1 MKLVIKAPIKNK
13 IHAALT
19 KPLVVILV
27 IALATFFSYFDRNYG
42 YFFGIGIA
50 FLILWGSNFRWADFG
65 FAQKI
70 NIKTVIKSIAIAVSL
85 FIGVDIFIQ
94 PLLEIYFGQIDL
106 SSLDHIRNDF
116 GNYLMICVI
125 MWVFAAFG
133 EEFLFT
139 GYYMKRVAELFG
151 GTDRAWL
158 ASAIVISAYFGISHY
173 YQGPAGM
180 IAVGMVGFVQSLLF
194 YKNRKNLALIVLIHG
209 FYDMIG
215 LTLLYLDKYTIFY
228 DWTKELLQ
236 NI

>member
-1 MKLVIKAPIKNK
+1 MKHLIKAPLKKK
-13 IHAALT
+13 IHTILT

-50 FLILWGSNFRWADFG
+50 FLILWGSNFRWSDFG
-65 FAQKI
+65 FSQKI
-70 NIKTVIKSIAIAVSL
+70 NIKTVIKSIAIAVGL

-116 GNYLMICVI
+116 GNYLILCVI
-125 MWVFAAFG
+125 MWIFAAFG

-139 GYYMKRVAELFG
+139 GYYMKRVAELLG

-158 ASAIVISAYFGISHY
+158 TSAIVISAYFGISHY
-173 YQGPAGM
+173 YQGTAGM
-180 IAVGMVGFVQSLLF
+180 IAVGLVGFVQSLLF

-215 LTLLYLDKYTIFY
+215 LTLLYFDKYTIFY
-228 DWTKELLQ
+228 DWTKVFLQ

>member
-1 MKLVIKAPIKNK
+1 MKLTMNTSKKNK
-13 IHAALT
+13 IYTTLT

-50 FLILWGSNFRWADFG
+50 FLILWGSNFRWSEFG

-70 NIKTVIKSIAIAVSL
+70 NIKTVLKSIGITALI
-85 FIGVDIFIQ
+85 FIGIDICIQ
-94 PLLEIYFGQIDL
+94 PLLEIYLGQVDL
-106 SSLDHIRNDF
+106 SSLDHIKNDF
-116 GNYLMICVI
+116 GNYLIIIIV
-125 MWVFAAFG
+125 MWIFAAFG
-133 EEFLFT
+133 EEFLFR

-151 GTDRAWL
+151 STDKAWL
-158 ASAIVISAYFGISHY
+158 VSAIVISAYFGISHY

-180 IAVGMVGFVQSLLF
+180 IAVGLVGFVQSMLF
-194 YKNRKNLALIVLIHG
+194 YKNRNNLVLVVLVHG

-215 LTLLYLDKYTIFY
+215 LTLLYFDKYTIFY